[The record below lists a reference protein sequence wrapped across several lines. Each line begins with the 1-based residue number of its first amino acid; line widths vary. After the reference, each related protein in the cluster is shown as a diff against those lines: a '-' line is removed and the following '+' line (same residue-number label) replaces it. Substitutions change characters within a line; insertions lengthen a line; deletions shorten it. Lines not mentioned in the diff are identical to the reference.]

1 MPTKLPWPMRRE
13 PNAAYCARILFSS
26 CTPSSHSLRGDTDHS
41 LYRLSQKL
49 IDKRTDT
56 PCLTKRRNS
65 KSRFAL
71 GRPAYDGSEKPKTFN
86 FPAKFC
92 RNLRIAGQK
101 SASCTACAPLS
112 SFLEAVRVS
121 IPCCCQINLYY
132 IRNLLSFNVIA
143 RKSLIFRHIL
153 IALILYRCTY
163 GRSTASQRLH
173 PASCHFCASIAH

>member
-13 PNAAYCARILFSS
+13 PNAASCARILFSS
-26 CTPSSHSLRGDTDHS
+26 CTPSGHSLRGDTDHS

-71 GRPAYDGSEKPKTFN
+71 GRSAYDGSKKPKSFN

-101 SASCTACAPLS
+101 ISLVYGMHALVQFFGGCPRIYSLLLPNQSL
-112 SFLEAVRVS
+112 
-121 IPCCCQINLYY
+121 LYQKF
-132 IRNLLSFNVIA
+132 I
-143 RKSLIFRHIL
+143 IF
-153 IALILYRCTY
+153 
-163 GRSTASQRLH
+163 
-173 PASCHFCASIAH
+173 